1 MCSMLAVGR
10 AVGLDNLSQMKGLI
24 RGITQGQDGVYT
36 ASLNFT
42 TKQMKDCN
50 NAMIEAL
57 PVDSFQKEQ
66 IIAQQNMSNTLAEAF
81 FPRVMADNVKNT
93 IDIIVKKVGDTIKGF
108 GIKELSKDE
117 QGEIARS
124 MFRADLD
131 DIDCSK
137 FTLSAKSTD
146 SAIDANIEFSEPLD
160 IYNLL
165 KNLKYTTQG
174 SKGLISTQNGDSFV
188 RMEAPAD
195 YMDYA
200 ARIQSGKGIQ
210 EYIADV
216 QNLADSVI

>member
-1 MCSMLAVGR
+1 MLAVGR

-24 RGITQGQDGVYT
+24 RGITQGTDGVYT

-50 NAMIEAL
+50 NAMLEAL

-66 IIAQQNMSNTLAEAF
+66 IIAQQNMSNILAETF
-81 FPRVMADNVKNT
+81 FPRAMADNVKNT
-93 IDIIVKKVGDTIKGF
+93 IDIIVKKVGDTIKGL
-108 GIKELSKDE
+108 GIKTITKDE
-117 QGEIARS
+117 QGEIGRS
-124 MFRADLD
+124 IFRADLD

-137 FTLSAKSTD
+137 FTLNAKSAD
-146 SAIDANIEFSEPLD
+146 SAIDANIELSKPSD
-160 IYNLL
+160 IHELL
-165 KNLKYTTQG
+165 KNLTYTTEG
-174 SKGLISTQNGDSFV
+174 SKGVVTTQNGANFV

-195 YMDYA
+195 YMEYA
-200 ARIQSGKGIQ
+200 TRIQSGKGIQ